1 MVSLIGDTVP
11 HVATTRASG
20 AVIGHTA
27 RRHAF
32 RMTRPGPVRKILIV
46 DDDEPTRAG
55 LAMLLGEAGYGT
67 VTAGTV
73 PSAIK
78 LLSDEHP
85 DMLLVDIRLEEYNG
99 LHLVA
104 VRPEPIPSIVLTGFA
119 DASIEADARRLG
131 AEFLLKPVS
140 PSVLLALIARL
151 LEGGRMGPPM
161 PRRWPRR
168 SVTTDVRVDIGD
180 TAARVLDV
188 SYGGVCVEMRR
199 SAGAGPPG
207 AFRMIVP
214 PANVQV
220 PVEVVWSRRRDATTW
235 LCGGMIGEEATPQ
248 WREVVDTIS

>member
-1 MVSLIGDTVP
+1 M
-11 HVATTRASG
+11 
-20 AVIGHTA
+20 
-27 RRHAF
+27 
-32 RMTRPGPVRKILIV
+32 RKILIV
-46 DDDEPTRAG
+46 DDDEPTRTG
-55 LAMLLGEAGYGT
+55 LAMLFREAGYGT

-73 PSAIK
+73 PAAIR
-78 LLSDEHP
+78 LLTDEHP
-85 DMLLVDIRLEEYNG
+85 DLLLVDIRLEEYNG

-119 DASIEADARRLG
+119 DPSIEADARRLG

-140 PSVLLALIARL
+140 PSILLALVGRL
-151 LEGGRMGPPM
+151 LDGGRMGPPM

-168 SVTTDVRVDIGD
+168 AVAKDVRVDID
-180 TAARVLDV
+180 DAAARVLDV

-214 PANVQV
+214 PADVYV

-235 LCGGMIGEEATPQ
+235 LCGGMILEDATPR